1 MNEDEVKVEVDAG
14 HGETKLIT
22 VQREQWQNKTY
33 SWDEKEKRIVENIIG
48 TFTQFPLRLAWAIT
62 VHKSQGLTF
71 EKVIADIGSSFA
83 SGQAYVALS
92 RCTTM
97 NGLVLTSPINQWSI
111 KTDRRVLE
119 FAKNETPETLLTE
132 QLAGSKADFYYS
144 EARKAFQAHKPGEA
158 FDNFMTAI
166 RYRNDITTDT
176 FRRYFTTWLS
186 RLFNA
191 QESVPELKKMLDEK
205 DENLKEVTEKVTSLD
220 NDIEAKKKELT
231 LLSSEVRNLRTKVSE
246 KVKQNGDL
254 SDNLAVARKALL
266 SAEQQHRND
275 VQIIEEMKAKIELLN
290 NTLSA
295 LNQDNK
301 ALQAEILRVSSIK
314 WYQKLFGKK

>member
-1 MNEDEVKVEVDAG
+1 
-14 HGETKLIT
+14 
-22 VQREQWQNKTY
+22 
-33 SWDEKEKRIVENIIG
+33 
-48 TFTQFPLRLAWAIT
+48 
-62 VHKSQGLTF
+62 
-71 EKVIADIGSSFA
+71 
-83 SGQAYVALS
+83 
-92 RCTTM
+92 M
-97 NGLVLTSPINQWSI
+97 NGLVLTSPINQWSV
-111 KTDRRVLE
+111 KTDHRVLE

-144 EARKAFQAHKPGEA
+144 EARKAFHAHKPGEA

-176 FRRYFTTWLS
+176 FRRYFTTRLS
-186 RLFNA
+186 RLFKA
-191 QESVPELKKMLDEK
+191 QESVPELNKLLEEK
-205 DENLKEVTEKVTSLD
+205 DENLKEVTEKVASLE
-220 NDIEAKKKELT
+220 NDLESKKKELK
-231 LLSSEVRNLRTKVSE
+231 LRSGEVRDLRVKVSE
-246 KVKQNGDL
+246 REKQNAEL
-254 SDNLAVARKALL
+254 SDNLAVARKAIL

-275 VQIIEEMKAKIELLN
+275 VRIIEEMKAKIERLN